1 MFRFE
6 KLDVLKVKS
15 PVSRAYGKKG
25 RTMFRF
31 EKLDVWQ
38 KAVEYAGRVYEV
50 TRKFPDDERYG
61 LISQMRRAAVSV
73 SSNLAEGSARN
84 SDRDFAR
91 FVEIAYGSLMETI
104 SQAQIAKIQHFIQDD
119 SFNELYQ
126 RADQLARMLSGLRST
141 LLKDIHS

>member
-50 TRKFPDDERYG
+50 TRKFSDDERYG